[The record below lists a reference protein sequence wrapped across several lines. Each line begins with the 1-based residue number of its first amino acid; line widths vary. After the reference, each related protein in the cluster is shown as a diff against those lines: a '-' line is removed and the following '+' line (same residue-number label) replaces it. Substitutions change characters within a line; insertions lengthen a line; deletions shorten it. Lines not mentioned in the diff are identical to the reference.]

1 MDNNIIRD
9 LLSNYIQK
17 YGTSKAFIGRA
28 IGVSRNS
35 ISQFCLGHRD
45 LSIPVLTKIKDFI
58 FNN

>member
-9 LLSNYIQK
+9 LLNNYIQK
-17 YGTSKAFIGRA
+17 YGTSKAHIGRC

-35 ISQFCLGHRD
+35 ISQFCLGHRN